1 VQMNCFCRK
10 DILGD
15 LLIIQFTKKARPVKL
30 LKQNTDYQLN
40 TNINLTQI
48 IQPKKEIIISKS
60 PRLIKK
66 EIEIEVY

>member
-1 VQMNCFCRK
+1 M
-10 DILGD
+10 LGD

-40 TNINLTQI
+40 TNINLIQI

>member
-1 VQMNCFCRK
+1 M
-10 DILGD
+10 LGD

-30 LKQNTDYQLN
+30 LKQNIDYQLN
-40 TNINLTQI
+40 ININLTQV
-48 IQPKKEIIISKS
+48 IQPRKELIISKS

>member
-1 VQMNCFCRK
+1 M
-10 DILGD
+10 LGD

-30 LKQNTDYQLN
+30 LKQNIDYQIN
-40 TNINLTQI
+40 KSINLIQV
-48 IQPKKEIIISKS
+48 IQPRKELIISKS